1 MVTCS
6 LCQDQT
12 KRTYRGKPHQDLI
25 KVDEPRIFRGV
36 IPRGYEEQDYKCLGC
51 DSKFTW
57 STDKN
62 DQAWTLW
69 QG

>member
-1 MVTCS
+1 MNICS

-12 KRTYRGKPHQDLI
+12 KRTYRGKPHQNLVKI
-25 KVDEPRIFRGV
+25 DEPRFFTGGVSRGH
-36 IPRGYEEQDYKCLGC
+36 EEQDYQCLSC
-51 DSKFTW
+51 NSKFTQ

-62 DQAWTLW
+62 DLAWTLW